1 MTHYINKMLFLM
13 IEDVER
19 SEDGKSQEGKQ
30 PLNINEITFLMLYM
44 KNQIRL
50 RKTTNY

>member
-1 MTHYINKMLFLM
+1 M

-30 PLNINEITFLMLYM
+30 PLNINEITFLMIEDEESNLF
-44 KNQIRL
+44 KEN
-50 RKTTNY
+50 N